1 MTTIEQRGE
10 TKRMSMLQD
19 MLSALVSRGAR
30 LMEGRDGTY
39 SAESLEA
46 LCQALLSSRGEAS
59 GVALASEILRG
70 FDTLDEK
77 GRKAFLI
84 LLGEPYDPDPE
95 RVARAAAAYR
105 ENHTNEALAELIAAS
120 EPPRQELLRRLNLA
134 PGGTPALVHMR
145 EALLP
150 LLPDNPGL
158 KRVDADFG
166 RLFSSWFNRGFLVL
180 RHIDWETPAH
190 ILEKIIEYEAVH
202 AIHTWDELRRRVQPA
217 DRRCFAFFH
226 PSMPDDP
233 LIFVEVALSREIP
246 NSIQTLLSEE
256 REVLSPDKATTAT
269 FYSISNCQ
277 TGLRGVSFGNF
288 LIKQVAEDLAHEI
301 PGLKTFVTLS
311 PAPGLTRWIQ
321 AQAEKDPDGRAA
333 QALALT
339 AAEGWHLD
347 EDVAGKAEPL
357 IKGLAAEYYLNA
369 KRSDGQPIDPV
380 ARFHLGNGAMLRQ
393 IDWLGDTSSKGLA
406 QSAGVMVNYLYDLG
420 EVEANHE
427 AYATRREVKA
437 ARSVRSL
444 VPSTERKAKKPEI
457 EKSEIEKKDKDTA

>member
-1 MTTIEQRGE
+1 
-10 TKRMSMLQD
+10 MSMLQD

-30 LMEGRDGTY
+30 LMEGRGGTY
-39 SAESLEA
+39 TAESLEE
-46 LCQALLSSRGEAS
+46 LCRALLSSRGEAS

-70 FDTLDEK
+70 FDTLDAE

-84 LLGEPYDPDPE
+84 MLGEPYDPDAE
-95 RVARAAAAYR
+95 RVERAAAAYR

-150 LLPDNPGL
+150 LLRDNPGL
-158 KRVDADFG
+158 TRVDADFG

-190 ILEKIIEYEAVH
+190 ILEKIIQYEAVH
-202 AIHTWDELRRRVQPA
+202 AIDNWDELRRRVQPA

-246 NSIQTLLSEE
+246 DSIQDLLSED
-256 REVLSPDKATTAT
+256 REILSPGKATTAT

-311 PAPGLTRWIQ
+311 PVPGLTRWMN
-321 AQAEKDPDGRAA
+321 AQAEQDPAGRAA
-333 QALALT
+333 QALGLT
-339 AAEGWHLD
+339 SAEGWHLD
-347 EDVAGKAEPL
+347 DEVTAKAEPL
-357 IKGLAAEYYLNA
+357 IKGLAADYFLNA
-369 KRSDGQPIDPV
+369 KRSDGQPLDPV

-393 IDWLGDTSSKGLA
+393 IDWLGDVSPKGLA
-406 QSAGVMVNYLYDLG
+406 QSAGIMVNYLYDLG
-420 EVEANHE
+420 DVEANHE

-437 ARSVRSL
+437 ARSVRGL
-444 VPSTERKAKKPEI
+444 VPSADKKTKKAEIEKPEI
-457 EKSEIEKKDKDTA
+457 EKPKVEKDKDTA